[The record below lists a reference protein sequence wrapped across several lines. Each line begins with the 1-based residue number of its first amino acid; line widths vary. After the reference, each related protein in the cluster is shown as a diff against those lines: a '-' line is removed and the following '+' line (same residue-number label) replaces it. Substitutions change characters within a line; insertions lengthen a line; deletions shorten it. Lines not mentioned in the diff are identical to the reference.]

1 MAIEL
6 YCGDVTKE
14 TDSRILGADFVSCV
28 ELIEHINP
36 EHHDGLVKTIFDD
49 IKPKTALITT
59 PNFDFNVHFPQ
70 VRDLFVLTLKLKK
83 PLKSHYHIIL
93 IVIMIIALNGPE
105 PSSKILSKKYLKSIL
120 IMKPSTAESGCIGR
134 AKTNSDFVHRFDF
147 TTSIRK
153 VFLNF
158 KAAIFRKKSPQE
170 FKMNYTVDFN
180 AQFGQ
185 AEGAYNRKI
194 ACTIKAFDFQKV

>member
-1 MAIEL
+1 
-6 YCGDVTKE
+6 
-14 TDSRILGADFVSCV
+14 
-28 ELIEHINP
+28 
-36 EHHDGLVKTIFDD
+36 
-49 IKPKTALITT
+49 
-59 PNFDFNVHFPQ
+59 
-70 VRDLFVLTLKLKK
+70 
-83 PLKSHYHIIL
+83 
-93 IVIMIIALNGPE
+93 MIIALNGLE

-120 IMKPSTAESGCIGR
+120 IMKPNTAESGCIGR
-134 AKTNSDFVHRFDF
+134 AKTNSDFVHRFDS
-147 TTSIRK
+147 TTKINLSRK
-153 VFLNF
+153 MFLNF